1 MPGPNLFAFGDI
13 DGVGEKA
20 RMQHVLGVQWWEKEK
35 KVIVADTYNHR
46 LKLLDPKANEVK
58 RWIGSGKPGLKDG
71 KALEAQFSEPS
82 GFALGPDAK
91 TLYVADTNNHVIR
104 VVDLDTLEVRTLNL
118 SGILREG
125 TDRAPQ
131 RTTGR
136 PPGYADHSHQATA
149 PGQ

>member
-1 MPGPNLFAFGDI
+1 MCIRDS
-13 DGVGEKA
+13 
-20 RMQHVLGVQWWEKEK
+20 
-35 KVIVADTYNHR
+35 TYNHR
-46 LKLLDPKANEVK
+46 LKLLDPKANEVN

-118 SGILREG
+118 SGIPSAKEPI
-125 TDRAPQ
+125 APAAYDWPNSRVRRLFAPSHCAWPMT
-131 RTTGR
+131 RTE
-136 PPGYADHSHQATA
+136 H
-149 PGQ
+149 